1 MRQEARGGKGSLRMV
16 IGALRLLGSIG
27 VLVSA
32 GLLVSIGLL
41 SCRPQPLADELV
53 AEYLAAK
60 DEYAAGNLQNA
71 EQRLTGIL
79 ARNGDFHQAA
89 FLLGK
94 IYFFQDRL
102 AEARRTFTALIRRHG
117 RYNEAEIWLARTL
130 VREGAMG
137 EAQKKVEQLL
147 SFDQS
152 DPRLLFLRGSLAL
165 ESSDLKNALEFF
177 QRAADFGDELA
188 RAHLEIARLYYQF
201 DLPRKALEELAVCR
215 SLTSEGSLL
224 RDPVEKLI
232 ATVQKEA
239 EEK

>member
-1 MRQEARGGKGSLRMV
+1 MRQEARGGKRSLRMV
-16 IGALRLLGSIG
+16 IGAFGLLISIG
-27 VLVSA
+27 VLVS
-32 GLLVSIGLL
+32 VGLL
-41 SCRPQPLADELV
+41 SCRPRSLADELI

-71 EQRLTGIL
+71 EQRLTVIL

-94 IYFFQDRL
+94 IYFFQNRS
-102 AEARRTFTALIRRHG
+102 AEARTTFSALIRRYG
-117 RYNEAEIWLARTL
+117 RYNEAEIWLVRTL
-130 VREGAMG
+130 VREGAIG

-165 ESSDLKNALEFF
+165 ESSDLKSALEFF

-188 RAHLEIARLYYQF
+188 RARLEIARLYYQF

-224 RDPVEKLI
+224 REPVEKLI

>member
-1 MRQEARGGKGSLRMV
+1 MRQEARGGKRSLRMV
-16 IGALRLLGSIG
+16 IGAF
-27 VLVSA
+27 
-32 GLLVSIGLL
+32 GLLVSIGVLISVGLL
-41 SCRPQPLADELV
+41 SCRPRPLADELI

-71 EQRLTGIL
+71 EQRLTVIL

-94 IYFFQDRL
+94 IYFFQNRS
-102 AEARRTFTALIRRHG
+102 AEARTTFSALIRRYG
-117 RYNEAEIWLARTL
+117 RYNEAEIWLVRTL
-130 VREGAMG
+130 VREGAIG

-165 ESSDLKNALEFF
+165 ESSDLKSALEFF

-188 RAHLEIARLYYQF
+188 RARLEIARLYYQF

-215 SLTSEGSLL
+215 SLTSGGSLL
-224 RDPVEKLI
+224 REPVEKLI

>member
-1 MRQEARGGKGSLRMV
+1 VRSKM
-16 IGALRLLGSIG
+16 GALRLI
-27 VLVSA
+27 VSV
-32 GLLVSIGLL
+32 GLLVSIGLV
-41 SCRPQPLADELV
+41 SCRPRPLADELA

-60 DEYAAGNLQNA
+60 DEYAAGNLQKA

-79 ARNGDFHQAA
+79 ARNGEFHQAA

-94 IYFFQDRL
+94 VYFFQDRC

-117 RYNEAEIWLARTL
+117 RYNEAEIWLVRTL
-130 VREGAMG
+130 VRDGEMG

-152 DPRLLFLRGSLAL
+152 DPRLLFLRGSIAL

-201 DLPRKALEELAVCR
+201 DLPRKALEELAVCLN
-215 SLTSEGSLL
+215 LTSEGSLL
-224 RDPVEKLI
+224 REPVEKLI
-232 ATVQKEA
+232 ATVQEEA
-239 EEK
+239 GEK

>member
-1 MRQEARGGKGSLRMV
+1 MLRIA
-16 IGALRLLGSIG
+16 IGAHGLLVSIGLAGSIG
-27 VLVSA
+27 
-32 GLLVSIGLL
+32 LLISIGLL
-41 SCRPQPLADELV
+41 SCRPQPPADELV

-79 ARNGDFHQAA
+79 ARNGEFHQAA

-94 IYFFQDRL
+94 VYFFQDRC
-102 AEARRTFTALIRRHG
+102 AEARKTFAALIRRHG
-117 RYNEAEIWLARTL
+117 RYNEAEIWLVRSL
-130 VREGAMG
+130 VREGATG

-165 ESSDLKNALEFF
+165 ESNDLKNALEFF

-224 RDPVEKLI
+224 REPVEKLI

-239 EEK
+239 GEK